1 MTISDFP
8 QGSPEWLKAR
18 AGKITASN
26 AWKIVDRTAKG
37 LPTADHTNFK
47 FSLVTERLTGEAA
60 PTFVNEAMR
69 HGTNTEPEARAFFA
83 TLYDACVEEVGFITH
98 PEFDFMGCSPDGII
112 GGDTLLEIKCL
123 TTKSHLE
130 MLLSR
135 APQKDHVLQCQ
146 YQMLITGATLA
157 HLLYYDPRLPLE
169 LQSKVFSLEADIEVQ
184 NQLRDAAIALDL
196 EVDTIIQQL
205 KESI

>member
-8 QGSPEWLKAR
+8 QGSLDWLKAR

-26 AWKIVDRTAKG
+26 AWKIIDRTAKG

-47 FSLVTERLTGEAA
+47 FSLVTERLTGE
-60 PTFVNEAMR
+60 PTITFVNDAMR
-69 HGTNTEPEARAFFA
+69 HGTNTEPEARAFFSE
-83 TLYDACVEEVGFITH
+83 LYDVTVEEVGFMTH
-98 PEFDFMGCSPDGII
+98 PEFEFMGCSPDGII

-135 APQKDHVLQCQ
+135 APIKDHVLQVQ
-146 YQMLITGATLA
+146 FQMLITGTSLA

-169 LQSKVFSLEADIEVQ
+169 LQSKIFSIEADTEVL
-184 NQLRDAAIALDL
+184 NKLRDSAIELDL
-196 EVDTIIQQL
+196 EVNNIINQL
-205 KESI
+205 KEI

>member
-1 MTISDFP
+1 MTRSDFP

-26 AWKIVDRTAKG
+26 AWKIIDRTAKG

-47 FSLVTERLTGEAA
+47 FSLVTERLTGE
-60 PTFVNEAMR
+60 PTITFVNDAMR
-69 HGTNTEPEARAFFA
+69 HGTNTEPEARAFFSE
-83 TLYDACVEEVGFITH
+83 LYDVTVEEVGFMTH
-98 PEFDFMGCSPDGII
+98 PEFEFLGCSPDGII

-135 APQKDHVLQCQ
+135 APIKDHTLQVQ
-146 YQMLITGATLA
+146 FQMMITGTTLA

-169 LQSKVFSLEADIEVQ
+169 LQSKIFSLEADTEVQ
-184 NQLRDAAIALDL
+184 NQLRDSAIALDL
-196 EVDTIIQQL
+196 EVNTIINQL
-205 KESI
+205 KEI

>member
-1 MTISDFP
+1 MTRSDFP

-26 AWKIVDRTAKG
+26 AWKIIDRTAKG

-47 FSLVTERLTGEAA
+47 FSLVTERLTGE
-60 PTFVNEAMR
+60 PTITFVNDAMR
-69 HGTNTEPEARAFFA
+69 HGTNTEPEARAFFSE
-83 TLYDACVEEVGFITH
+83 LYDVTVEEVGFMTH
-98 PEFDFMGCSPDGII
+98 PEFEFLGCSPDGII

-135 APQKDHVLQCQ
+135 APIKDHVLQVQ
-146 YQMLITGATLA
+146 FQMLITGTTLA

-169 LQSKVFSLEADIEVQ
+169 LQSKIFSLEADTEVQ
-184 NQLRDAAIALDL
+184 NQLRDSAIALDL
-196 EVDTIIQQL
+196 EVNTIINQL
-205 KESI
+205 KEI

>member
-26 AWKIVDRTAKG
+26 AWKIIDRTAKG

-47 FSLVTERLTGEAA
+47 FSLVTERLTGE
-60 PTFVNEAMR
+60 PTITFVNDAMR
-69 HGTNTEPEARAFFA
+69 HGTNTEPEARAFFSE
-83 TLYDACVEEVGFITH
+83 LYDVTVEEVGFMTH
-98 PEFDFMGCSPDGII
+98 PEFDFLGCSPDGII

-135 APQKDHVLQCQ
+135 APIKDHVLQVQ
-146 YQMLITGATLA
+146 FQMLITGTTLA
-157 HLLYYDPRLPLE
+157 HLLYYDPRLQLE
-169 LQSKVFSLEADIEVQ
+169 LQSKIFSIEADTEIQ
-184 NQLRDAAIALDL
+184 NQLRDSAIALDL
-196 EVDTIIQQL
+196 EVNTIINQL
-205 KESI
+205 KEI

>member
-26 AWKIVDRTAKG
+26 AWKIIDRTAKG

-47 FSLVTERLTGEAA
+47 FSLVTERLTGE
-60 PTFVNEAMR
+60 PTITFVNDAMR
-69 HGTNTEPEARAFFA
+69 HGTNTEQEARAFFSELCDV
-83 TLYDACVEEVGFITH
+83 TVEEVGFMTH
-98 PEFDFMGCSPDGII
+98 PEFEFLGCSPDGII

-135 APQKDHVLQCQ
+135 APIKDHTLQVQ
-146 YQMLITGATLA
+146 FQMMITGTTLA

-169 LQSKVFSLEADIEVQ
+169 LQSKIFSLEADTEVQ
-184 NQLRDAAIALDL
+184 NQLRDSAIALDL
-196 EVDTIIQQL
+196 EVNTIINQL
-205 KESI
+205 KEI